1 MSITLLSTYQYGWV
15 TVTKS
20 SEYFNT
26 RPLTHNQWI
35 LLMDKVDFQLA
46 CQDGRLKYGEYQY
59 LVTLIFIITSK
70 RLELLVRMDK

>member
-1 MSITLLSTYQYGWV
+1 
-15 TVTKS
+15 
-20 SEYFNT
+20 
-26 RPLTHNQWI
+26 
-35 LLMDKVDFQLA
+35 MDKVDFQLA